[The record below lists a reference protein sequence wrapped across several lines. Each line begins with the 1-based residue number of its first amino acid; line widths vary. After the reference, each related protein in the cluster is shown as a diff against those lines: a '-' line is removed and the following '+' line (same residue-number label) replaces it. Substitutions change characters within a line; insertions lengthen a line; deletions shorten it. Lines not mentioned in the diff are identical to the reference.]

1 LIKENLI
8 KEDTAMIIK
17 QLSVFLEN
25 KSGRLTEVTKA
36 MADHHINISAFS
48 IAETADYG
56 ILRMIVNKPEET
68 EKMLKEAGFSVHR
81 TDVICLIVP
90 HKPGGL
96 YRALQILSDSNISV
110 EYMYAFAMAD
120 EASVVLRIDN
130 IPQAIKV
137 LQDHKLELKKA
148 SEIYQL

>member
-1 LIKENLI
+1 
-8 KEDTAMIIK
+8 MIIK

-36 MADHHINISAFS
+36 MADNQINISAFS

-56 ILRMIVNKPEET
+56 ILRMVVNKPEET
-68 EKMLKEAGFSVHR
+68 EKMLKANGFSVHT

-96 YRALQILSDSNISV
+96 YKALQILSDNNISV
-110 EYMYAFAMAD
+110 EYMYAFAMGE
-120 EASVVLRIDN
+120 EASVVIRTDTL
-130 IPQAIKV
+130 QEAIKT

-148 SEIYQL
+148 NDIYQV